1 MRIVGGKYKGR
12 AIAAPKSNDIRP
24 TKDRTRESLFNIL
37 THSYSDH
44 LEGGRILELFAG
56 TGAVGVEA
64 LSRGAEYVLFVETS
78 IEGRGLLRQ
87 NIDNLSLQG
96 CTRVF
101 RRDATKLGPR
111 GTVEKFDIL
120 FADPPYAR
128 GLGEKAIISAADH
141 DWLNE
146 GAAVILEEHSAIE
159 PKLDDRFKLHDTR
172 SFGEAQ
178 MWFYTYNI
186 E

>member
-12 AIAAPKSNDIRP
+12 PIAAPKSNDIRP

-44 LEGGRILELFAG
+44 LENGRVLELFAG
-56 TGAVGVEA
+56 TGAVGFEA
-64 LSRGAEYVLFVETS
+64 LSRGAKYTLFVETG

-87 NIDNLSLQG
+87 NIDNLAVQG

-111 GTVEKFDIL
+111 GTIEKFDIL
-120 FADPPYAR
+120 FADPPYGQ
-128 GLGEKAIISAADH
+128 GLGEKAIIAAADH
-141 DWLNE
+141 DWLIDD
-146 GAAVILEEHSAIE
+146 AAVILEEHSDIE
-159 PKLDDRFKLHDTR
+159 PNLDKRFQLQDTR
-172 SFGEAQ
+172 SFGETR
-178 MWFYTYNI
+178 MWFYIYNI
-186 E
+186 

>member
-12 AIAAPKSNDIRP
+12 PIAAPKSNDIRP

-44 LEGGRILELFAG
+44 LKDGRVLELFAG

-64 LSRGAEYVLFVETS
+64 LSRGAEFVLFVETS

-87 NIDNLSLQG
+87 NVDNLALQG

-111 GTVEKFDIL
+111 GTVDKFDIL
-120 FADPPYAR
+120 FADPPYSQ
-128 GLGEKAIISAADH
+128 GLGEKAINTAADH
-141 DWLNE
+141 EWLRE
-146 GAAVILEEHSAIE
+146 GALVILEEHSDIE
-159 PKLDDRFKLHDTR
+159 PKLDERFELQDAR
-172 SFGEAQ
+172 SFGETR
-178 MWFYTYNI
+178 MWFYIYNI
-186 E
+186 